1 MTSRPQD
8 ADDAIWWPGADTLN
22 GIVRA
27 IERQRALE
35 LPARLLDPL
44 ADWLVATPMRRELLT
59 GRWIGHAAHPFMTDI
74 PIGSWTSASI
84 LDLLGGRDARPGAE
98 LLTAIGTI
106 SAAPTI
112 ATGLAEW
119 STTEGAARRVGVVHA
134 AIERGGCRALRRL
147 VVGPP
152 AWPPSAR
159 RAPRSGRDDR
169 RNGRRIPR
177 RAHDQ
182 RSEGVDDRE
191 QQGRQAPGSPECEPS
206 GGLRS
211 TGEDFRYLH
220 RSRSTT

>member
-1 MTSRPQD
+1 MTSHPHHP
-8 ADDAIWWPGADTLN
+8 DDAISWPGADTLN

-27 IERQRALE
+27 IERQQALE

-44 ADWLVATPMRRELLT
+44 ADWLVATPTRRELLT

-119 STTEGAARRVGVVHA
+119 ATTEGAARRVGVVHA
-134 AIERGGCRALRRL
+134 ASNA
-147 VVGPP
+147 VAVGLY
-152 AWPPSAR
+152 AGSWSAR
-159 RAPRSGRDDR
+159 RHGRHR
-169 RNGRRIPR
+169 RG
-177 RAHDQ
+177 ALLALA
-182 RSEGVDDRE
+182 GMTV
-191 QQGRQAPGSPECEPS
+191 ATV
-206 GGLRS
+206 GG
-211 TGEDFRYLH
+211 YLGGH
-220 RSRSTT
+220 MISVLKVSTTEETFDRPAGTGIA